1 MSWYFFSTGH
11 KLSFPGHF
19 LNIKRKLYC
28 LRHLLWRDRHCW
40 RRPLSIPCHQDD
52 GCRPFLLGKSPETQP
67 VVVSSGRLIPLWQ
80 VNICHFV
87 FWASPVVFNCLVWVW
102 VFLCMNLASVS
113 TGLIFVQLSD
123 SWHWPMLEKFIYT
136 IFMFPKTRWL
146 IFILC
151 IVILLSDNSISDGL
165 QKWCGLLK
173 MKLLAVVKCNL
184 HTSIIWVLALVKMA
198 SFLVVVHLMGLLTG
212 L

>member
-1 MSWYFFSTGH
+1 MVADPFFWEKAQKLNQWLFLQVGLSLCDRLTFAILCFGLLQLFSTV
-11 KLSFPGHF
+11 LSESEFF
-19 LNIKRKLYC
+19 LY
-28 LRHLLWRDRHCW
+28 
-40 RRPLSIPCHQDD
+40 
-52 GCRPFLLGKSPETQP
+52 
-67 VVVSSGRLIPLWQ
+67 
-80 VNICHFV
+80 
-87 FWASPVVFNCLVWVW
+87 
-102 VFLCMNLASVS
+102 MNLASVS

>member
-52 GCRPFLLGKSPETQP
+52 GCRSFLLGKSPETQP

-80 VNICHFV
+80 VSICHFV

-102 VFLCMNLASVS
+102 VFFVYEFGFRFYGVDFCSV
-113 TGLIFVQLSD
+113 IR
-123 SWHWPMLEKFIYT
+123 Y
-136 IFMFPKTRWL
+136 
-146 IFILC
+146 
-151 IVILLSDNSISDGL
+151 
-165 QKWCGLLK
+165 
-173 MKLLAVVKCNL
+173 
-184 HTSIIWVLALVKMA
+184 LALTNARKIYLHDIHVSKDNQDDWF
-198 SFLVVVHLMGLLTG
+198 SFYVL
-212 L
+212 